1 MGFIILIQDYTQ
13 NSKMNYFEVSLIQD
27 GNKITSAKPLNFI
40 EVISRI
46 NFLTANYKLNNHC
59 KIIYT
64 YYDEQSKETLSAEKT
79 IAKYKDVF

>member
-1 MGFIILIQDYTQ
+1 
-13 NSKMNYFEVSLIQD
+13 MNYFEVSLIQD
-27 GNKITSAKPLNFI
+27 GNKITSAKPLNLI

-46 NFLTANYKLNNHC
+46 NFLTAHYKLNNRD

-79 IAKYKDVF
+79 IAKFKDVF